1 MAKLTAR
8 ENDLLT
14 MAWQCFK
21 TAPEIDYP
29 KLQQMGNYSTTASA
43 TTCYLATR
51 KKVCS
56 SPPGKL
62 TDGDRKMLLM
72 AWRCFRSKQPQVDYI
87 KLQQMAGYKNVASAT
102 TCFLA
107 ARKKALAS
115 GDAGEGS
122 DQGSGE
128 KKRKRAAPSS
138 ADEDSGTPN
147 TKRCKKAQAAIKA
160 EGEDEGLLA
169 PTDSVVKE
177 QLSAHVRR
185 QDSADANQPSTV
197 KQEDKDNEGVHQLLA
212 SAQQF
217 LDDHEK
223 KSASPP
229 SPNHTLTPTTNPHK
243 LDQHPNNEHASQAAA
258 ETAARIKEQRR
269 EFAEIVNFARREHE
283 GDGDDEGIFKTL
295 EPEGDSDDEEM

>member
-1 MAKLTAR
+1 M
-8 ENDLLT
+8 
-14 MAWQCFK
+14 
-21 TAPEIDYP
+21 
-29 KLQQMGNYSTTASA
+29 
-43 TTCYLATR
+43 
-51 KKVCS
+51 
-56 SPPGKL
+56 
-62 TDGDRKMLLM
+62 
-72 AWRCFRSKQPQVDYI
+72 QVDYT

-115 GDAGEGS
+115 GDTGEGS

-138 ADEDSGTPN
+138 ADEDSGTPK
-147 TKRCKKAQAAIKA
+147 TKRGKKAQAAIKA
-160 EGEDEGLLA
+160 GGEDEGLLA

-177 QLSAHVRR
+177 HLSAHVRR
-185 QDSADANQPSTV
+185 QDSADANHPSTV
-197 KQEDKDNEGVHQLLA
+197 KQEDKDNECVNQLLA
-212 SAQQF
+212 SAQQY

-223 KSASPP
+223 KPTSSS
-229 SPNHTLTPTTNPHK
+229 SPNPMLSPGT
-243 LDQHPNNEHASQAAA
+243 DQHEPDKHPNNEHASQTAA
-258 ETAARIKEQRR
+258 ETAARIEEQRR